1 VSQEGIERLKQ
12 IAIFKDLKE
21 NEDALLRIFKIMTVV
36 KYPANTKI
44 ITEGEQGS
52 DMYILN
58 KGRIRI
64 EKKTLQNEPYT
75 VVVLHDYMNI
85 FFGEQALMDSDT
97 RSATVVAEIECE
109 CYVMKKEDF
118 ETLGGSDCYIGLV
131 VTREIA
137 KKISQSLRKA
147 NQDIITLFSAL
158 VTEIESRD

>member
-1 VSQEGIERLKQ
+1 MTQGIERLKQ
-12 IAIFKDLKE
+12 IKIFKDIKDDE
-21 NEDALLRIFKIMTVV
+21 EALRNLFGIMQVT

-64 EKKTLQNEPYT
+64 EKKTLQDEPYT
-75 VVVLHDYMNI
+75 VVVLSDEMNI
-85 FFGEQALMDSDT
+85 FFGEQALMDSDQ
-97 RSATVVAEIECE
+97 RSATVVAETECE
-109 CYVMKKEDF
+109 CFVVKKDDF
-118 ETLGGSDCYIGLV
+118 ESLGDKTPFIGLV
-131 VTREIA
+131 ITREIA
-137 KKISQSLRKA
+137 KIISQRLRKA